1 MPRHPCPGGLN
12 LPNAALS
19 SPAIIALSIAL
30 ISDAAFSESLG
41 GEKKVLI
48 PAIIPLLVA
57 GCGGGAGTAVSFG
70 PGGAEFITFGVPLP
84 GPALTAGTASVEG
97 LPLAPAAAAEALA
110 ALGLSDVVAL
120 SILRTSA

>member
-1 MPRHPCPGGLN
+1 MSCGIDGELPSPSAVILPDSVPGGTKG
-12 LPNAALS
+12 
-19 SPAIIALSIAL
+19 SPTSK
-30 ISDAAFSESLG
+30 FSPEPDVG
-41 GEKKVLI
+41 
-48 PAIIPLLVA
+48 
-57 GCGGGAGTAVSFG
+57 GCGGGAGTTVSFG

>member
-1 MPRHPCPGGLN
+1 MSCGADGELPRPSAVILPDSVPGGTN
-12 LPNAALS
+12 G
-19 SPAIIALSIAL
+19 SPTSK
-30 ISDAAFSESLG
+30 FSPEPDVG
-41 GEKKVLI
+41 
-48 PAIIPLLVA
+48 
-57 GCGGGAGTAVSFG
+57 GCGGGAGTTVSFG

-120 SILRTSA
+120 SILLTSA